1 MNFQKCPNDF
11 ESLVYRIRSN
21 PTVVHPKFSSFSS
34 RFKTFKLFPSNTSQN
49 KYTLS
54 ECGLKYSGVDDVV
67 ECFCCG
73 LILHNWERLDDP
85 WIEHC
90 RFSPRCLY
98 VLLMKGNHSEN
109 NVNDEFET
117 IARETVD
124 RIIEIIENEID
135 VNNTDNEIIEN
146 IEINNLDEELDSFN
160 EEILN
165 ERIEIKPINSDIL
178 NKSLRLINLEE
189 FENSPTTS
197 ATRQGLRKAVK
208 RDKQPH
214 ASSRATLRL
223 IHAER

>member
-1 MNFQKCPNDF
+1 MDRSHYDGENLLIQYRRLKNFAMQAMYNRSSIRAVHRAEYLELLHCYWF
-11 ESLVYRIRSN
+11 ACFYRIRSN

-98 VLLMKGNHSEN
+98 VLLMKGNQYVQNILSKYCKTEHICN
-109 NVNDEFET
+109 CET
-117 IARETVD
+117 GSYDTVC
-124 RIIEIIENEID
+124 
-135 VNNTDNEIIEN
+135 
-146 IEINNLDEELDSFN
+146 
-160 EEILN
+160 
-165 ERIEIKPINSDIL
+165 
-178 NKSLRLINLEE
+178 
-189 FENSPTTS
+189 
-197 ATRQGLRKAVK
+197 
-208 RDKQPH
+208 
-214 ASSRATLRL
+214 
-223 IHAER
+223 

>member
-1 MNFQKCPNDF
+1 MNVCIYIILSYKLIVFHIQLLMIHRSLKSCLIFLYFLKVLLHCISYLISSKMNFQKCSNDF

-21 PTVVHPKFSSFSS
+21 PTTVHPKFSSFSS

-98 VLLMKGNHSEN
+98 VLLMKGNHYVQ
-109 NVNDEFET
+109 NVLSKYCKTEHIHSCEYESYD
-117 IARETVD
+117 TVC
-124 RIIEIIENEID
+124 
-135 VNNTDNEIIEN
+135 
-146 IEINNLDEELDSFN
+146 
-160 EEILN
+160 
-165 ERIEIKPINSDIL
+165 
-178 NKSLRLINLEE
+178 
-189 FENSPTTS
+189 
-197 ATRQGLRKAVK
+197 
-208 RDKQPH
+208 
-214 ASSRATLRL
+214 
-223 IHAER
+223 